1 MCKCTE
7 CYKSAKHCTVHRSF
21 SVKVSI
27 HPSYRLEYEKAQPSL
42 TSVLF
47 RRLKQIYC
55 LQQEQ
60 SAGAALVATELR
72 KHTTNDTKCAELG
85 LHSTCGGII

>member
-7 CYKSAKHCTVHRSF
+7 CYKSAKHCRVHRSF

-27 HPSYRLEYEKAQPSL
+27 HPSYRLNNKKAQPSL

>member
-1 MCKCTE
+1 MLNTVECTE
-7 CYKSAKHCTVHRSF
+7 LSQPRPAYILVIDK
-21 SVKVSI
+21 
-27 HPSYRLEYEKAQPSL
+27 KAQPSL

-47 RRLKQIYC
+47 RLLKQIYC

-60 SAGAALVATELR
+60 SAGSALEATELR

-85 LHSTCGGII
+85 LHTTCGGII